1 MLHMHRALIERV
13 WNSGLV
19 DARSLINATL
29 FERVLVMR
37 SAGNDSDPEIGDQCL
52 VLSDGRQH
60 FVMGILPKTDV
71 DPDGNPTTRNS
82 INDLIRAKDAVSM
95 VSADSFGNS
104 ARITASRSS
113 GAIVDGGEYCV
124 THHDPGRREINDYS
138 ERYSRYTVPCVE
150 HIDHDNSTCTVT
162 RIVRTS
168 VDPNS
173 VVRDLELKTK
183 SELMPGSVFEEMFE
197 GDTCSFRALSSG
209 DTKYTQEINAS
220 NGDVSTYSAGD
231 VAQNSDGDTSVLSN
245 GKISIY
251 SSSDNVE
258 IVAGSI
264 PSQIT
269 VKISSLGKI
278 SISHTSGVELLGLI
292 DQLLTAASTTV
303 VPTALGPQRPEP
315 LATIAATLLPL
326 LQVIKE

>member
-1 MLHMHRALIERV
+1 MLHMHRALVERV

-29 FERVLVMR
+29 FERILVMR

-60 FVMGILPKTDV
+60 FVMGILPRTDV

-82 INDLIRAKDAVSM
+82 INDLIRAKDAVSI
-95 VSADSFGNS
+95 VSSDNFGNS
-104 ARITASRSS
+104 ARITTSRSS
-113 GAIVDGGEYCV
+113 GSMVDGGEYCA
-124 THHDPGRREINDYS
+124 THWDPGRREINDYS
-138 ERYSRYTVPCVE
+138 ERYARYTVPCIE
-150 HIDHDNSTCTVT
+150 RIDHQNSSCTVLKV
-162 RIVRTS
+162 IRTT
-168 VDPNS
+168 VDPAS

-183 SELMPGSVFEEMFE
+183 SELMPGSVFEELFS
-197 GDTCSFRALSSG
+197 GDTCSFRSLSSG
-209 DTKYTQEINAS
+209 ITTFSQEIDAS
-220 NGDVSTYSAGD
+220 NGSFDTYAKGNINQTSE
-231 VAQNSDGDTSVLSN
+231 SDTFVGSE
-245 GKISIY
+245 GKISITSY
-251 SSSDNVE
+251 SDNIE
-258 IVAGSI
+258 IVAGTL
-264 PSQIT
+264 PSQLTLKIT
-269 VKISSLGKI
+269 SLGKI

-303 VPTALGPQRPEP
+303 VPTAIGPQRPEP